1 MSFIQVVSTTLS
13 AVNDI
18 MKVNQRVLAKAQVS
32 RNTSTKIVRSLQ
44 RMSQSVAKDLNE
56 ANTSFKIADTNIAMT
71 ISLVKPDQQEQHMSV
86 VSYRDDKDWGSETK
100 IGIYN
105 GALNSSIANNSA
117 INGLITLP
125 TDMLLAGNRTPVVSS
140 ISYSSGVFFLTDNQL
155 EDIITD
161 NKDRNI
167 KTVVGGSV
175 LSASIGDEDFI
186 NLSTPVTISFRNVSQ
201 SVGTGVVRFWDFEKG
216 ENLVILFYSILVINT
231 DSLKKCINDLYG
243 TDLDITEKNKFLRSE
258 FDKNL
263 SQL

>member
-105 GALNSSIANNSA
+105 GALNSSITNNSA

-125 TDMLLAGNRTPVVSS
+125 TDMLLAGNRTPAVS
-140 ISYSSGVFFLTDNQL
+140 YTHLTL
-155 EDIITD
+155 PT
-161 NKDRNI
+161 K
-167 KTVVGGSV
+167 
-175 LSASIGDEDFI
+175 A
-186 NLSTPVTISFRNVSQ
+186 
-201 SVGTGVVRFWDFEKG
+201 
-216 ENLVILFYSILVINT
+216 
-231 DSLKKCINDLYG
+231 
-243 TDLDITEKNKFLRSE
+243 
-258 FDKNL
+258 
-263 SQL
+263 

>member
-1 MSFIQVVSTTLS
+1 
-13 AVNDI
+13 
-18 MKVNQRVLAKAQVS
+18 
-32 RNTSTKIVRSLQ
+32 
-44 RMSQSVAKDLNE
+44 
-56 ANTSFKIADTNIAMT
+56 
-71 ISLVKPDQQEQHMSV
+71 MSV

-105 GALNSSIANNSA
+105 GVLNSSITNNSA

-201 SVGTGVVRFWDFEKG
+201 SVGTGVVRFWDFQKG
-216 ENLVILFYSILVINT
+216 EDLIIKDFNFVEFSFIHFLYSEQGGLTWTARRKTNC
-231 DSLKKCINDLYG
+231 LG
-243 TDLDITEKNKFLRSE
+243 PRST
-258 FDKNL
+258 KNL